1 MTHNVMELS
10 RTDALVEAA
19 AYAVEGLFNLFVDES
34 VENGKEKEQLGPDTN
49 NKLLSITFNQKNY
62 KL

>member
-34 VENGKEKEQLGPDTN
+34 VENGKEKEQLGSDTN
-49 NKLLSITFNQKNY
+49 NNV
-62 KL
+62 